1 MTQTPQDRP
10 AAAPILVLGG
20 AGKTG
25 RRVAARLA
33 EAGEPV
39 RIGSRAGAPPFD
51 WNAPSGWAAVLDG
64 ARAAYIAYAPD
75 LAAPGGPEA
84 VAAFAELAVR
94 QGVRRLVLLSGR
106 GEEEAL
112 RAERLLR
119 ETGAAWTV
127 LRSSWFAQNFSE
139 SFLRDAVM
147 AGEVLLPVDGAPE
160 PFIDADDIAEIAA
173 AALTR
178 DGHEGRT
185 YDITGPELLTFA
197 EATAV
202 IAEAAG
208 RPVRLRSV
216 SPAAFSEG
224 MVAQGAPAELA
235 EVLVELFGKVLDG
248 RNASLTDG
256 VQRALG
262 RPPTRFADYA
272 RRAAAAGAWA

>member
-1 MTQTPQDRP
+1 M
-10 AAAPILVLGG
+10 
-20 AGKTG
+20 
-25 RRVAARLA
+25 
-33 EAGEPV
+33 
-39 RIGSRAGAPPFD
+39 
-51 WNAPSGWAAVLDG
+51 
-64 ARAAYIAYAPD
+64 
-75 LAAPGGPEA
+75 
-84 VAAFAELAVR
+84 
-94 QGVRRLVLLSGR
+94 LLSGR